1 MDRFASAFGE
11 RLARDLWYRLG
22 HCTAMISTHPL
33 VAFLGTCGCVEMHV
47 RPGILCFVRAF
58 RSLWLVSSRVR
69 PLELPAIG
77 RRDVGFGNALLAGRT
92 FSNCDEGRSMVLRT
106 AAMRNVSQKRSLLAR
121 RLLSSFG
128 RGSINQ
134 STNTY

>member
-1 MDRFASAFGE
+1 
-11 RLARDLWYRLG
+11 
-22 HCTAMISTHPL
+22 
-33 VAFLGTCGCVEMHV
+33 MHV
-47 RPGILCFVRAF
+47 RPGILCLVRAF

-77 RRDVGFGNALLAGRT
+77 RRDVGFGSALLAGRT
-92 FSNCDEGRSMVLRT
+92 FSSCDEGRSMVLRT
-106 AAMRNVSQKRSLLAR
+106 AVMRNVSQNRSLLAR

-134 STNTY
+134 QTPINWLIDQSPFITPQSSREGVRMNQ